1 MKKDLM
7 RHVNSE
13 VEKLKPLT
21 DNEFT
26 ATRRSIGDLKRK
38 NYITDNMSLID
49 SLKEE
54 VTYLSK
60 KNILKTEVFYQKK
73 SGCCTSIFAK

>member
-1 MKKDLM
+1 M

-13 VEKLKPLT
+13 VEKLKALT

-26 ATRRSIGDLKRK
+26 LTRRSIGDLKRK

-60 KNILKTEVFYQKK
+60 KNILKTEVFYRKK